1 MTPVE
6 VNDAQIADWRAT
18 NYPYKVVAAEIAAWA
33 RGQDRGT
40 ELPGNDFFAG
50 DLEIAVSRSTWQR
63 AKTFLAAVGVLYLN
77 DGPYR
82 VS

>member
-33 RGQDRGT
+33 RGKTGARSGRRS
-40 ELPGNDFFAG
+40 E
-50 DLEIAVSRSTWQR
+50 EIASTSNAINRSFVR
-63 AKTFLAAVGVLYLN
+63 DKAKGH
-77 DGPYR
+77 PKEWP
-82 VS
+82 